1 MIVPQPATKNATKL
15 DALAI
20 LALHYLQAHKGR
32 TRGISAAALSA
43 ATHIP
48 QRTLRSAISLLREA
62 GHAVVGTPETGYYMA
77 QNAEE
82 LRECCAFLRSRAMH
96 SLVIEARLMRLS
108 LPQLLGQISLEMHV
122 PTT

>member
-1 MIVPQPATKNATKL
+1 MYSTPKL
-15 DALAI
+15 DAMAI
-20 LALHYLQAHKGR
+20 IVLHHLQSCKGR
-32 TRGISAAALSA
+32 TQGISAAALSS
-43 ATHIP
+43 ATGFAE
-48 QRTLRSAISLLREA
+48 RTQRSAISLLREA

-77 QNAEE
+77 QNAQE

-122 PTT
+122 PTN

>member
-1 MIVPQPATKNATKL
+1 MTATQSTTTITTTKPKL

-20 LALHYLQAHKGR
+20 LVLHYLQAHQGR
-32 TRGISAAALSA
+32 RQGISAAALSA

-48 QRTLRSAISLLREA
+48 ERTLRSAISLLREA

-77 QNAEE
+77 ANAQE
-82 LRECCAFLRSRAMH
+82 LRECCAFLRSRALH

-108 LPQLLGQISLEMHV
+108 LPQLLGQISLEMA
-122 PTT
+122 